1 MLVLFL
7 TLLISLTAR
16 WLVGGEDSGDICFI
30 VLLQEL
36 RCSKIPVLSSFVLGL
51 STGNSTNIVHS

>member
-16 WLVGGEDSGDICFI
+16 WLLDRIVAFVGVGGEW
-30 VLLQEL
+30 VLEDT
-36 RCSKIPVLSSFVLGL
+36 SSFLF
-51 STGNSTNIVHS
+51 